1 MPATTVTAPAPG
13 GGATRK
19 RAMAQEG
26 IPMSTIPEDLRY
38 SQNHLWVRM
47 SDDVAVIGITDF
59 AQNELG
65 DIMYVELSAAG
76 SVLAAGETCG
86 DVESVK
92 TTSDLVAPVG
102 GEVLEANAALDATPG
117 LCNKDPYGDGWML
130 RIKASEVPDDLMGA
144 AAYGIFCST
153 DSK

>member
-1 MPATTVTAPAPG
+1 
-13 GGATRK
+13 
-19 RAMAQEG
+19 
-26 IPMSTIPEDLRY
+26 MSIIPEDLRY
-38 SQNHLWVRM
+38 SRNHLWVRM
-47 SDDVAVIGITDF
+47 SGEEAVIGITDF

-65 DIMYVELSAAG
+65 DIMYVDLSAAG
-76 SVLAAGETCG
+76 SILAAGETCG

-130 RIKASEVPDDLMGA
+130 RIKASEVPGDLMGA
-144 AAYGIFCST
+144 AAYGVFCGT
-153 DSK
+153 EPK